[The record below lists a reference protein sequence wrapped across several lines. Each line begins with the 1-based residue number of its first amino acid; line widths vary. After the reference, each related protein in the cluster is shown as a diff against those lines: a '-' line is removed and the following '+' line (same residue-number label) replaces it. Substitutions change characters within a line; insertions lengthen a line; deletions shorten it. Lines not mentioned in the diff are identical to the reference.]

1 MSRVLVV
8 DTQRRP
14 LHPCTPARA
23 RLLLKQGKAAVLR
36 RYPFILILKAAHGD
50 AQSAALRLKIDP
62 GSKTTGLAIVNDA
75 AGEVIWAAELT
86 HRGEA
91 VHEALVKR
99 RAVRRS
105 RRSRHTRYRKPRFA
119 NRRRPKGWLPPSL
132 ISRRENVLTW
142 VARLRKCCP
151 ITALSMELVKFDMA
165 LMQDPTLHGEAYQW
179 GALCGFELREYVLC
193 KWNYAC
199 AYCGATNVPLE
210 LDHVIPRSCGGSDR
224 ESNRVPACHRCN
236 QRKGNHSLQEFLQAR
251 PAVLQRIQAHLKTP
265 LAGAAAVNTLRWA
278 LYQRLQATGLP
289 VEVGSGGRT
298 RWNRVSRGLPKT
310 HWLDAAAVGASTP
323 QVLHVE
329 RVMPWLIWATG
340 RQRRQMC
347 LVDEDGFPR
356 SRAKASSR
364 VRGFGTGDM
373 VRAIVPTSKKVGTY
387 VGRVAVRASGSF
399 NITTKVGTIEGISA
413 RYMRIIQRSDGYR
426 YTQKGEAL
434 APNSLKGVGLCA

>member
-1 MSRVLVV
+1 MSRILVV

-36 RYPFILILKAAHGD
+36 RYPFILILKVAH
-50 AQSAALRLKIDP
+50 AEAENAPLRLKIDP
-62 GSKTTGLAIVNDA
+62 GSKTTGLAVVNDSS
-75 AGEVIWAAELT
+75 GDVIWATELT

-91 VHEALVKR
+91 VHKALVKR
-99 RAVRRS
+99 RAARRS

-119 NRRRPKGWLPPSL
+119 NRRKPKGWLPPSMV
-132 ISRRENVLTW
+132 SRCENVLTW
-142 VARLRKCCP
+142 VARLRTWCP
-151 ITALSMELVKFDMA
+151 IAALSMELVTFDTA

-179 GALCGFELREYVLC
+179 GTLWGFEIREYVLL
-193 KWNYAC
+193 KWNHRC

-224 ESNRVPACHRCN
+224 EGNRVPACHKCN
-236 QRKGNHSLQEFLQAR
+236 QRKGSHSLQEFLQAR
-251 PAVLQRIQAHLKTP
+251 PAVLHRIQAHLKTP

-278 LYQRLQATGLP
+278 LYERLQATGLP

-298 RWNRVSRGLPKT
+298 KWNRVSRGLPKT

-323 QVLHVE
+323 AVLHAN
-329 RVMPWLIWATG
+329 RIIPWLISATG

-356 SRAKASSR
+356 TRAKTSSR
-364 VRGFGTGDM
+364 VRGFQTGDM
-373 VRAIVPTSKKVGTY
+373 VRAIVPITRKFAAG
-387 VGRVAVRASGSF
+387 
-399 NITTKVGTIEGISA
+399 NIHLME
-413 RYMRIIQRSDGYR
+413 
-426 YTQKGEAL
+426 
-434 APNSLKGVGLCA
+434 PNKA